1 MAAHAVFEV
10 EVVVPDNVEVIK
22 IIGGGGPAK
31 YGSAKILIRAH
42 SDVDVST
49 AKASGDDLGDAIKT
63 AFA

>member
-1 MAAHAVFEV
+1 M
-10 EVVVPDNVEVIK
+10 IR

-31 YGSAKILIRAH
+31 FGSAKILIRAH
-42 SDVDVST
+42 SDVDVTT